1 MHPEARHE
9 ARIGMPGVCYN
20 DGIIRTASALSG
32 TPEEVD
38 LKTGNNNFR
47 YLIVIVIV
55 ALLVVLFQSNIM
67 RGGTGGSPSS
77 LTYQGLLTRLDTDP
91 QSIEKISCQKDELV
105 GQYRSASGT
114 DAVNENRSFS
124 VVLPDASESR
134 SQLYAKLHEKG
145 VAFEFKHPFL
155 SDWVQTLLTMVM
167 LPVGFLIIFWLF
179 FLRQA
184 QSGGNQAM
192 NFGRSK
198 AKRLTDTVPKVT
210 FEEVAGVEEAKQELQ
225 EIVEFLKNAKKF
237 QALGAK
243 IPKGVLLLGPP
254 GCGKTMLARAVAGEA
269 GVPFF
274 HISGSDFVEMFVG
287 VGASRVRDLFD
298 TAKSNRPSLIF
309 IDEIDA
315 VGRQRGAGLGGG
327 HDEREQTLNQ
337 LLVEMDGFDPNAGVI
352 MIAATNRPDVLDPAL
367 LRPGRFDRRVVVD
380 APDVVGRNAIFKVHL
395 KGKPL
400 EDDVNVETLA
410 RLTPGFTG
418 ADIMNVVNEAAILA
432 ARRDKT
438 RIAMGEFD
446 EARDRVLMGPE
457 RKTRMN
463 SERKLRV
470 VAYHELGHAIVA
482 AKIPNSDPVYKITVI
497 PRGMSG
503 GATWFLPKEESLR
516 TKQDMLDDITS
527 SLGGRVAEEIVFSD
541 VTTGATADL
550 DQATNLARA
559 MVCEYGMSDRLGPL
573 RFGRR
578 HGNPFLGRDVME
590 DRDYSEDVARA
601 IDEEVRAFI
610 DQGYDRAR
618 VILTEHRAKM
628 DEIAEILLERETLTR
643 EEFLA
648 ILTGEGNAEDIRR
661 GKFSPPKPPPSSGAV
676 TPVEPE
682 PPRVQPRLRPEPA

>member
-1 MHPEARHE
+1 M
-9 ARIGMPGVCYN
+9 
-20 DGIIRTASALSG
+20 AS
-32 TPEEVD
+32 EEVD
-38 LKTGNNNFR
+38 LKTGNNGTR
-47 YLIVIVIV
+47 WIV
-55 ALLVVLFQSNIM
+55 AIVTLV
-67 RGGTGGSPSS
+67 
-77 LTYQGLLTRLDTDP
+77 
-91 QSIEKISCQKDELV
+91 LV
-105 GQYRSASGT
+105 GVMFRFFLQSGANGGVKNESYQNFLVKIDKFPESIDIVNFDKDSAVATLRTPLVSG
-114 DAVNENRSFS
+114 EKQLS
-124 VVLPDASESR
+124 VRLPDAEQSR
-134 SQLYAKLHEKG
+134 SQLHRKLTEKG
-145 VAFEFKHPFL
+145 VNYEFKPPILNEFMSTALSMLLLPILLIGLFWFL
-155 SDWVQTLLTMVM
+155 
-167 LPVGFLIIFWLF
+167 

-192 NFGRSK
+192 NFGRSR
-198 AKRLTDTVPKVT
+198 ARRMTDSVPKVT
-210 FEEVAGVEEAKQELQ
+210 FDEVAGVEEAKQELA

-380 APDVVGRNAIFKVHL
+380 APDVTGRKAIFQVHL
-395 KGKPL
+395 RGKPI
-400 EDDVNVETLA
+400 EDDINVDTLA
-410 RLTPGFTG
+410 KLTPGFTG

-438 RIAMGEFD
+438 KIGMSEFD
-446 EARDRVLMGPE
+446 ESRDRVLMGPE

-463 SERKLRV
+463 SERTLRV

-482 AKIPNSDPVYKITVI
+482 AKIPNADPVYKITVI

-503 GATWFLPKEESLR
+503 GATWFLPKEEGLR

-527 SLGGRVAEEIVFSD
+527 SLGGRVAEEIIFGD
-541 VTTGATADL
+541 VTTGASGDL
-550 DQATNLARA
+550 NHATDLARA
-559 MVCEYGMSDRLGPL
+559 MVCDYGMSDRLGMVRL
-573 RFGRR
+573 GRR
-578 HGNPFLGRDVME
+578 HGNPFLGRDLME
-590 DRDYSEDVARA
+590 DRDYSEEIARA

-610 DQGYDRAR
+610 DQGYERAR
-618 VILTEHRAKM
+618 HILLENRAKI
-628 DEIAEILLERETLTR
+628 DEVAEILLEKETLTR

-648 ILTGEGNAEDIRR
+648 LLDGTANAESIR
-661 GKFSPPKPPPSSGAV
+661 SSMITPPTPPTTGLSVP
-676 TPVEPE
+676 TEQPE
-682 PPRVQPRLRPEPA
+682 PPRIQSRLRPEPA